1 MTLGKQAGLE
11 ERNWQAAL
19 ATASATVGAS
29 NPLTENT
36 SMQTSK
42 SSEYSDSLSLGLWQF
57 SESHVTLAP

>member
-42 SSEYSDSLSLGLWQF
+42 SSEYSDSPAQP
-57 SESHVTLAP
+57 LAVL

>member
-42 SSEYSDSLSLGLWQF
+42 VQNTVTPSAWASGSSLNHMLL
-57 SESHVTLAP
+57 